1 MLVTQ
6 TIVPLAATEQ
16 GISPHVQPMQ
26 QHQQQMAGVQ
36 QQQQQQQPQV
46 GTWWWSENPTYDIN
60 CPGLYLVKDLGLAF
74 GFQFGFS

>member
-36 QQQQQQQPQV
+36 QQQQQQPQV
-46 GTWWWSENPTYDIN
+46 GTWWWSMNPTYDMN
-60 CPGLYLVKDLGLAF
+60 CPGLYFVKDEGLE
-74 GFQFGFS
+74 FQLGFS